1 MNIDKKINQAET
13 NLQRKLDWVGRHDS
27 RTIFVTGV
35 IIAMLGILASASS
48 KIAIWTLFEYSVF
61 GLTALLLFGSLFF
74 IYRSQYPKTFSQNT
88 SLNYFGTISEMKFD
102 EFKRRTKQ
110 SSDEEYFDDLLC
122 QIHINSQILKLKFGF
137 LKKSFILLGMAVIPW
152 LISIYLSHEYFK

>member
-1 MNIDKKINQAET
+1 MNLDKKINQAET
-13 NLQRKLDWVGRHDS
+13 NLQRKLEWVGRHDS
-27 RTIFVTGV
+27 RTVFVTGI

-48 KIAIWTLFEYSVF
+48 KMINWTICDYTVF
-61 GLTALLLFGSLFF
+61 GLTALLLFGSLLF

-110 SSDEEYFDDLLC
+110 SSDEEYLEDMLC
-122 QIHINSQILKLKFGF
+122 QIHINSQILKLKFKF
-137 LKKSFILLGMAVIPW
+137 LKISFILLGTAVIPW